1 MVYSLN
7 DNLFWKKQQEYEML
21 RKQIQSIL
29 IQRRKFNTYNF
40 FYISNV
46 TINIIRSQES
56 LMLIYIEREEN
67 GLEVK
72 NYTLMTNN
80 LKVSTIV
87 SLELQNR

>member
-1 MVYSLN
+1 MSP
-7 DNLFWKKQQEYEML
+7 
-21 RKQIQSIL
+21 
-29 IQRRKFNTYNF
+29 
-40 FYISNV
+40 
-46 TINIIRSQES
+46 INIIRSQES

-72 NYTLMTNN
+72 NYTLMINN